1 MSLHRRAARKDDNH
15 AAVVEVLRNSGCSVQ
30 PLNAPGAPDLVV
42 GLNGTNHLVEV
53 KRPLGAKGGR
63 SHRDL
68 NPLQRAWHGAWRGE
82 PQTLGL
88 PSAPPVPAANA
99 LASCSRPRASS
110 P

>member
-82 PQTLGL
+82 PPWVLR
-88 PSAPPVPAANA
+88 SPADA
-99 LASCSRPRASS
+99 LEWVQARLYEPEVD
-110 P
+110 